1 MGHPH
6 VTWDVVGDHQQHIC
20 LGFSVEPGSS
30 FYHLTELLCPCQVHK
45 ASWHM
50 WHYGGKTP
58 KPHYA
63 FANSRHIA
71 RLNAG
76 KLKGWA
82 KHKKAMEEHGESHT
96 LVEKY
101 TDSEGRQRW
110 KGTSKLRGSELGPQ
124 LFQETFLTI
133 FTWNIISFERCPRSE
148 RGPGPRTSFKGNFV
162 MVSI

>member
-1 MGHPH
+1 MFLVP
-6 VTWDVVGDHQQHIC
+6 
-20 LGFSVEPGSS
+20 S
-30 FYHLTELLCPCQVHK
+30 YMTELSCPCQVHK

-124 LFQETFLTI
+124 LFQDFFPYFLWDKHLTVYLDETISTWFWALVISNKDTIVGLLTI
-133 FTWNIISFERCPRSE
+133 TRIDMCCFSKYLCF
-148 RGPGPRTSFKGNFV
+148 
-162 MVSI
+162 